1 MKQIV
6 NNFNKSIKKTLLKLD
21 NEIKNFFK
29 ENSTVS
35 NFNKFIITFISLLFL
50 SLFYLLIPTL
60 YEKTWLQNTIEDKL
74 LKDSKLNF
82 SISSDITYNILPTP
96 HYLIK
101 NSKIFIGDDAKLK
114 AIAEIKKLRIFIDK
128 SNFFDKEKIN
138 IRKILIDNANFSFQ
152 GSDLKLLNEIN
163 NKKFSNKKIKIIK
176 SNIFFKNNSNEIIAI
191 VKVPQAT
198 LFYDD
203 LRLLNLMNIEGNV
216 FKTPFIFNLE
226 KTVSSL
232 VNNKINFGSKKLKL
246 KIFNESSKKSNDL
259 IEGLNTILYFN
270 SKIGTQYNIKKNLI
284 SFKFDPSRTKDSNIY
299 YNGKL
304 SLNPFDLDLS
314 INLKKYEINKLFN
327 SSSLMK
333 EFIKTKLLFNENI
346 SANVSINIDSN
357 KYDKIFESSIIKFN
371 AINRSINFDN
381 TKLVNE
387 KIGSLEIAGS
397 DLFFENERLI
407 LNADAIINIKD
418 SKKLFSLLQTP
429 TKSRKLIKNI
439 LINFDYDVLTGQIN
453 LNNLKVDGT
462 ESTNKMLNII
472 SEFNN
477 NDEYSMH
484 KSRKVFNK
492 LISAYEG

>member
-35 NFNKFIITFISLLFL
+35 NVNKFIITFISLLFL

-96 HYLIK
+96 HFLIK

-128 SNFFDKEKIN
+128 NNFFDREKMN
-138 IRKILIDNANFSFQ
+138 ISKILIDDANFSFQ

-163 NKKFSNKKIKIIK
+163 NKELSKKKIKIIK

-191 VKVPQAT
+191 VKAPLVT

-216 FKTPFIFNLE
+216 FKIPFTFNLK

-232 VNNKINFGSKKLKL
+232 VNNKINFESKKLKL

-259 IEGLNTILYFN
+259 IEGINTILYLN
-270 SKIGTQYNIKKNLI
+270 SKISTQYNIKKNLI
-284 SFKFDPSRTKDSNIY
+284 SFKFDPSRTKDSNID

-304 SLNPFDLDLS
+304 SLNPFDLDLN
-314 INLKKYEINKLFN
+314 INLKKYELSKLFN
-327 SSSLMK
+327 SSSLIK

-357 KYDKIFESSIIKFN
+357 KYDKIFKSTIIKFN
-371 AINRSINFDN
+371 AINGSINFDN

-387 KIGSLEIAGS
+387 KIGSLEITGS

-407 LNADAIINIKD
+407 LNADAVINIKD
-418 SKKLFSLLQTP
+418 SKKLFSLFQTP
-429 TKSRKLIKNI
+429 TKARKSIKSI
-439 LINFDYDVLTGQIN
+439 LVNFDYDVLTSQIN
-453 LNNLKVDGT
+453 LNKLKVDGN

>member
-6 NNFNKSIKKTLLKLD
+6 NNFNKSIKKTLLKLN
-21 NEIKNFFK
+21 NEIKNFFE

-35 NFNKFIITFISLLFL
+35 KFNKLIITFISLLFL

-60 YEKTWLQNTIEDKL
+60 YEKTWLQNTLEDKL
-74 LKDSKLNF
+74 LEDSKLNF
-82 SISSDITYNILPTP
+82 SISSDITYNILPSP
-96 HYLIK
+96 HFLIK
-101 NSKIFIGDDAKLK
+101 NSKIFIGENEKQK
-114 AIAEIKKLRIFIDK
+114 AIAEIKKLRLFIDQG
-128 SNFFDKEKIN
+128 NFFDKEKLN
-138 IRKILIDNANFSFQ
+138 ISKILIDGANFSFQ

-163 NKKFSNKKIKIIK
+163 DKEFSKKKIKIIK
-176 SNIFFKNNSNEIIAI
+176 SNIFLKNDKNEIITI
-191 VKVPQAT
+191 MKVPNAT

-203 LRLLNLMNIEGNV
+203 LKLLNLMNLEGNI
-216 FKTPFIFNLE
+216 FKIPFTFNIE
-226 KTVSSL
+226 KTVSYL
-232 VNNKINFGSKKLKL
+232 VNSKINFESKKLKL
-246 KIFNESSKKSNDL
+246 KIYNQSFKKSNDL
-259 IEGLNTILYFN
+259 IDGLNTLSFLN
-270 SKIGTQYNIKKNLI
+270 SKISTQYNIKKKLI

-371 AINRSINFDN
+371 AINGSINFDN